1 MFTITAAEDIVT
13 PDGTVRAAAGD
24 VVDTVVS
31 GEDGTATSKNLY
43 LGKYTVTETKQP
55 AGYVLPDQSW
65 EVELTYEDQNTEL
78 VTETLEVENNTT
90 VVIID
95 KKVTG
100 SEQRL
105 SGVKFAIW
113 NKDTEDPVDPGMTY
127 KDIYKTDREGKIRL
141 EKLRRV
147 HTASKKS
154 RVCRDMQ

>member
-1 MFTITAAEDIVT
+1 M
-13 PDGTVRAAAGD
+13 
-24 VVDTVVS
+24 
-31 GEDGTATSKNLY
+31 
-43 LGKYTVTETKQP
+43 
-55 AGYVLPDQSW
+55 
-65 EVELTYEDQNTEL
+65 
-78 VTETLEVENNTT
+78 TETLEVENNTT